1 VIDNHTYNGPLG
13 NATTME
19 VYKEKIYAFIFPN
32 VPRTD
37 EEKEAFEQAVNMQ
50 YTHDASA
57 AMQSA
62 ASALPEG
69 VTSYSAGDFHLTW
82 EKGFNTSALTRATIC
97 PGAYG
102 LLLRHG
108 LLYRGVEGRR

>member
-1 VIDNHTYNGPLG
+1 MIDKHRDDIEPMSEAMRELYRER
-13 NATTME
+13 M
-19 VYKEKIYAFIFPN
+19 YAFCFPN
-32 VPRTD
+32 VPRTQ
-37 EEKEAFEQAVNMQ
+37 EEQTAFDAAVENQ
-50 YTHDASA
+50 YYHEASA
-57 AMQSA
+57 SMQSD

-69 VTSYSAGDFHLTW
+69 VTSYSVGDFHLTW
-82 EKGFNTSALTRATIC
+82 EKGSNTTRLTRATIC